1 MLKVKK
7 TPLHEISNEKV
18 LIKRCCISSN
28 AYQVR
33 IIEYAKKEAKKRLS
47 KAEVEIKHIT
57 DQAHNFGFKS
67 GIFLFI
73 DTVISAIS
81 LYQEICNKNIANIE
95 VRLKNK
101 LQEIFGDT
109 RFIELVSEHFH
120 GFSISSPN
128 IELHIPK
135 IHYAKI
141 IENLKNES
149 YVIESNQENII
160 LKVGDEI
167 IVFDPNK
174 DRPEFLQEIFPP
186 IKKHIL
192 NINGIVNLK
201 KTREIIRLTT
211 CNQREEN
218 ENNEQPE

>member
-7 TPLHEISNEKV
+7 IPLNEISNEKV
-18 LIKRCCISSN
+18 LIKRSYISSN
-28 AYQVR
+28 AYHVR
-33 IIEYAKKEAKKRLS
+33 MIEYAKKEAKMRLS
-47 KAEVEIKHIT
+47 KTEVEVKNMT
-57 DQAHNFGFKS
+57 NQAHDFGFKS

-81 LYQEICNKNIANIE
+81 LYQEIYNQNTANIE

-120 GFSISSPN
+120 GFSKSSPN

-135 IHYAKI
+135 KHYAKI
-141 IENLKNES
+141 IVNLKNKS
-149 YVIESNQENII
+149 YVFENNQENII
-160 LKVGDEI
+160 FKLGDEI

-174 DRPEFLQEIFPP
+174 DRPDFLQEIFPS
-186 IKKHIL
+186 IKTHIL
-192 NINGIVNLK
+192 NVNGIVNLK
-201 KTREIIRLTT
+201 KIKEMIKSTPYDPS
-211 CNQREEN
+211 EEN
-218 ENNEQPE
+218 ENNKQFE